1 MRKLINLVEDPAL
14 RKQIIDVVKSTDDP
28 QVLTKVL
35 KVLKA
40 GNIEE
45 RIKSVLGKDA
55 DASQFL
61 DKIARNI
68 IEIDAP
74 VEEKDAFLEKIKLG
88 TAINTNALL
97 DGKLHNFT
105 EIVGTGFGQALFK
118 QLSVEL
124 TSQGVGPGEVALA
137 VLSPN
142 IAWSGRVKGGG
153 DIIVNKK
160 AVEVKTRAS
169 KGGRWINARKANMDL
184 QAIARAIQ
192 SATGGY
198 KGAYIGLD
206 NWVNNLRPL
215 IKDQTKLAETAKT
228 IADATFNHV
237 PNEDYQK
244 ALISGDENAIK
255 FAIVKVGYDNYKKY
269 SGFAGMLLMDL
280 PTDQVQYFVDF
291 ESMIGNISVGTPY
304 IFSPEATMM
313 PQVILEPGATIRA
326 GRFSVKPE
334 QELAGK
340 NDTEL
345 ETAAI
350 NFTEKLC
357 AERGIKDPATIN
369 TIATEVMADLS
380 NNVPPKKIYADLL
393 KKFPQL
399 APPSRK
405 KQPTASAPVA
415 QEPEPEPEITATP
428 AQGIGRQTRQPIQ
441 PTQAIEPIRPRRPG

>member
-1 MRKLINLVEDPAL
+1 MDMRKLINLVEDPAL
-14 RKQIIDVVKSTDDP
+14 KKQIIDVVKSTDDP
-28 QVLTKVL
+28 QVLGKVL

-45 RIKSVLGKDA
+45 RIKSVLGSDA

-61 DKIARNI
+61 GKIARNI

-74 VEEKDAFLEKIKLG
+74 IEEKDAFLEKIKKG
-88 TAINTNALL
+88 IAINTNLLL
-97 DGKLHNFT
+97 DGSLHNFT
-105 EIVGTGFGQALFK
+105 EIVGTGFGLDLFK

-124 TSQGVGPGEVALA
+124 VSQGVGPGEVALA

-184 QAIARAIQ
+184 PSIARAI
-192 SATGGY
+192 SDATGGS
-198 KGAYIGLD
+198 KGDYIGLD
-206 NWVNNLRPL
+206 NWVNTLRPM
-215 IKDQTKLAETAKT
+215 IKDQTLLANTAKA
-228 IADATFNHV
+228 IADGTFSHV
-237 PNEDYQK
+237 PNQDYQQ

-291 ESMIGNISVGTPY
+291 DSMVGNISVGTPY

-313 PQVILEPGATIRA
+313 PQVVLEPGATIRA

-334 QELAGK
+334 QELAGNTNK
-340 NDTEL
+340 EL
-345 ETAAI
+345 ETVAI
-350 NFTEKLC
+350 NFAEKLC
-357 AERGIKDPATIN
+357 AERGVKDATKIN
-369 TIATEVMADLS
+369 VIATEIMADLE
-380 NNVPPKKIYADLL
+380 NKIPPNKIYTNLL
-393 KKFPQL
+393 KKFPEL
-399 APPSRK
+399 APRK
-405 KQPTASAPVA
+405 KAPTAVTAPET
-415 QEPEPEPEITATP
+415 EPETP
-428 AQGIGRQTRQPIQ
+428 APAPAPAPGIGRQTRQPIQ
-441 PTQAIEPIRPRRPG
+441 PGQTVEPIRPRRPG